1 MQRDDTKL
9 PSLVGG
15 RQSLDHPERIHYPAS
30 EGSTVAESEASVFI
44 TPQRETYS
52 AFSVFYLCV
61 CVCVCVGGTNPN
73 LDCWRGIE
81 QGALPQK

>member
-52 AFSVFYLCV
+52 AFSVFYLCMCVCV
-61 CVCVCVGGTNPN
+61 CVCVCVGGWNKSKPG
-73 LDCWRGIE
+73 LLAWH
-81 QGALPQK
+81 